1 MGYFSWPKSTSTSD
15 DADQIGNECVTCIW
29 KNQLNAIKPLCIKYE
44 GIINDL
50 DINYVVTWP
59 GEQENYRPD
68 CYNFIFD
75 FTTFSGLICFIFQVL
90 KVTSCKIVHART
102 CWYQCFE
109 GKSGY
114 DHFEHMA
121 DKLRAFYAG
130 NSLITWTKP
139 MNSSYSISSEIL
151 KPICKIH
158 EIL

>member
-50 DINYVVTWP
+50 DINYVITWP

-75 FTTFSGLICFIFQVL
+75 STTFSGLICFIFQVL
-90 KVTSCKIVHART
+90 KVTSCKIVLART
-102 CWYQCFE
+102 CWYQWFE
-109 GKSGY
+109 GKSSY

-121 DKLRAFYAG
+121 DKLRAF
-130 NSLITWTKP
+130 SSREIVWSHEQSQWTPHIQSPVK
-139 MNSSYSISSEIL
+139 S
-151 KPICKIH
+151 
-158 EIL
+158 